1 MEPAAATHPRPADT
15 ARSLRLVTISWV
27 FGSVYF
33 TAIAGSPVTLYAD
46 ALGATP
52 FTFGLLAAAPFA
64 ASLLSMPAAVWSDYT
79 GRRKGIFMVALYLQ
93 RLMWLPIATLPPTL
107 LYYKVIDGPTALGL
121 FVGLVALMHCCGA
134 IGGPSWMSWMADVIP
149 RRVRGRYFAR
159 RRQFGILSALP
170 AALLVGFLLDRF
182 VTKDEAATVAGAS
195 VSYPVDYH
203 VLLVCG
209 GVFAVAALFGVVDIA
224 LFHLV
229 PHDAKPQSDGEAFGP
244 AMRRLGGSL
253 WEPLTDRR
261 FLAYAAF
268 VGMLTFSTAP
278 VGQFVTLLLV
288 QKLRVDNLA
297 IQTML
302 LVTPMAASLA
312 VSGLWGRA
320 TDKFGKKAVLALA
333 SAGIVPAALGWALV
347 ASHSTPGGV
356 SWGWV
361 AVAYAASAVG
371 GLFWAGVEIANFNY
385 VLDLAGTKT
394 GGHAKTGTSA
404 GGGGGGGGYVAVNS
418 VLVNVAGIAGGL
430 TFGKLA
436 GATQNLSV
444 DAGST
449 FGVIDGFAVLFLVSM
464 ALRVLAVVVFLP
476 MVQED
481 AAFRHHK
488 ARHALR
494 YITSN
499 LYNNVHG
506 AILQPVRAL
515 RVRPRETFRG

>member
-1 MEPAAATHPRPADT
+1 M
-15 ARSLRLVTISWV
+15 RSLRLVTIAWV
-27 FGSVYF
+27 FGSVHF
-33 TAIAGSPVTLYAD
+33 TALAGSPVTLFAE

-79 GRRKGIFMVALYLQ
+79 GRRKAIFLVSLYLH
-93 RLMWLPIATLPPTL
+93 RLLWWPIAVLPPAL

-134 IGGPSWMSWMADVIP
+134 VGGPAWMSWMADVIP

-170 AALLVGFLLDRF
+170 AALLVGFLLDRL
-182 VTKDEAATVAGAS
+182 VGKGGEATVAGAGGAGGAS
-195 VSYPVDYH
+195 VGYPVDFH
-203 VLLVCG
+203 VLVVCG
-209 GVFAVAALFGVVDIA
+209 GVFVVSALFGATDIA
-224 LFHLV
+224 LFHFV
-229 PHDAKPQSDGEAFGP
+229 PHEDKPQGKGESFGVT
-244 AMRRLGGSL
+244 MRRLGGSL
-253 WEPLTDRR
+253 WQPMKDRR
-261 FLAYAAF
+261 FLAFAAF

-278 VGQFVTLLLV
+278 VGQFITLMLV

-302 LVTPMAASLA
+302 LVAPMAASLA

-320 TDKFGKKAVLALA
+320 VDRFGKKAVLGLA
-333 SAGIVPAALGWALV
+333 SAGIVPVALGWALV
-347 ASHSTPGGV
+347 AMHSGV
-356 SWGWV
+356 GQVGWGWV
-361 AVAYAASAVG
+361 VVAYVASAAG
-371 GLFWAGVEIANFNY
+371 GMFWAGVEIANFNY
-385 VLDLAGTKT
+385 VLDLAGTK
-394 GGHAKTGTSA
+394 A
-404 GGGGGGGGYVAVNS
+404 GGAGGAGGGYVAVNS
-418 VLVNVAGIAGGL
+418 VLVNVAGVAGGL

-436 GATQNLSV
+436 GATQDLSV
-444 DAGST
+444 DAGGG
-449 FGVIDGFAVLFLVSM
+449 FGVVDGFAVLFLASM
-464 ALRVLAVVVFLP
+464 VLRLLAVLVFLP

-481 AAFRHHK
+481 PAFRHHK

-515 RVRPRETFRG
+515 RVRPRETFRE

>member
-93 RLMWLPIATLPPTL
+93 RLMWLPIAALPPLL

-195 VSYPVDYH
+195 VTYPVDFH

-229 PHDAKPQSDGEAFGP
+229 PHDAKPQGDGEAFGP

-253 WEPLTDRR
+253 WQPLKDRR
-261 FLAYAAF
+261 FLAFAAF

-278 VGQFVTLLLV
+278 VGTFITLMLV
-288 QKLRVDNLA
+288 QKLRVDNMA
-297 IQTML
+297 VQTML

-320 TDKFGKKAVLALA
+320 VDRFGKKAVLALA
-333 SAGIVPAALGWALV
+333 SAGIVPAALGWTLV
-347 ASHSTPGGV
+347 ATHSTPGSVG
-356 SWGWV
+356 WGWV
-361 AVAYAASAVG
+361 VVAYVASAG
-371 GLFWAGVEIANFNY
+371 GGIFWAGIEIANFNY
-385 VLDLAGTKT
+385 VLDLAGTKA
-394 GGHAKTGTSA
+394 GGHTRA
-404 GGGGGGGGYVAVNS
+404 GGGGGYVAVNS
-418 VLVNVAGIAGGL
+418 VLVNVAGVAGGL

-436 GATQNLSV
+436 GATQSLSV
-444 DAGST
+444 DAGA

-476 MVQED
+476 LVQED
-481 AAFRHHK
+481 AVFRHHK

-515 RVRPRETFRG
+515 RVRPRETFRD

>member
-1 MEPAAATHPRPADT
+1 MTDSPPMTVHAARPDAM
-15 ARSLRLVTISWV
+15 RPLRLVTWSWV

-33 TAIAGSPVTLYAD
+33 TAIAGSPVTLFAE

-64 ASLLSMPAAVWSDYT
+64 ASLLALPAAVWSDYT
-79 GRRKGIFMVALYLQ
+79 GRRKSIFMVSLYLQ
-93 RLMWLPIATLPPTL
+93 RVMWWPISVLPPLL
-107 LYYKVIDGPTALGL
+107 LYYKVTDGPTALGV
-121 FVGLVALMHCCGA
+121 FVGLFALMHCCGA

-182 VTKDEAATVAGAS
+182 VGNNGDTAAAGAS
-195 VSYPVDYH
+195 VGYPVNYH
-203 VLLVCG
+203 VLIVCG
-209 GVFAVAALFGVVDIA
+209 GVFAVASLFGVVDIA

-229 PHDAKPQSDGEAFGP
+229 PHDARPQGVGEPFAVT
-244 AMRRLGGSL
+244 MRRLGGSL
-253 WEPLTDRR
+253 WQPLKDRR
-261 FLAYAAF
+261 FLAFAAF

-278 VGQFVTLLLV
+278 VGTFITLMLV
-288 QKLRVDNLA
+288 QKLKVDNLA

-302 LVTPMAASLA
+302 LVAPMAASLA

-320 TDKFGKKAVLALA
+320 VDKFGKKAILGLA
-333 SAGIVPAALGWALV
+333 SAGVVPVALLWALV
-347 ASHSTPGGV
+347 ASHSGV
-356 SWGWV
+356 GSVGWGWV
-361 AVAYAASAVG
+361 VVAYVASAG
-371 GLFWAGVEIANFNY
+371 GGMFWAGIEIANFNY

-394 GGHAKTGTSA
+394 GGSTKTGGA
-404 GGGGGGGGYVAVNS
+404 AGGGYVAVNS
-418 VLVNVAGIAGGL
+418 VLVNVAGVAGGL

-436 GATQNLSV
+436 SSTQNLAV
-444 DAGST
+444 DVGGG
-449 FGVIDGFAVLFLVSM
+449 FGVLDGFAVLFLASL
-464 ALRVLAVVVFLP
+464 ALRLVAVTVFLP
-476 MVQED
+476 LVQED

-494 YITSN
+494 YMTSN

-515 RVRPRETFRG
+515 RVRPRETFRE